1 MEQKGEHEGGAQE
14 RKEKESLSFQHEA
27 RDGGARGQ
35 TAEQRGESAQDK
47 ERKREEKKT
56 RVVCSIC
63 ETRGRTVNGRK
74 ERQRGIDKDTWG
86 AVITERRA
94 TRAYRR

>member
-1 MEQKGEHEGGAQE
+1 
-14 RKEKESLSFQHEA
+14 
-27 RDGGARGQ
+27 
-35 TAEQRGESAQDK
+35 
-47 ERKREEKKT
+47 
-56 RVVCSIC
+56 VVCSIC